1 MALDPVALV
10 IAGMI
15 FTAIVLALV
24 GITSGSQSQTAVAAR
39 ERLEGWKRGPEADL
53 PANATRAPMNERV
66 LTPLLRGV
74 TDGLRSLL
82 PTSLLKGVEK
92 QLVWAGEPMTMQGFL
107 TMLVVAA
114 TAATGLGLLVV
125 VATGASLSLL
135 SLAIVASMGAVGF
148 IMPFYLIRSRAR
160 QRQHAIIKSLAD
172 AFDLITTCVEA
183 GLGLDAA
190 LARVAEKVQGPFAQ
204 ELNRALRDVALGKS
218 RREALKELGDRTGVP
233 DLIQF
238 TNAVIQAE
246 AMGSSIGTV
255 LRVQA
260 DTLRVRRRQRAEEA
274 AYKAPVKMLFPLV
287 LCIFPTLFIVI
298 LGPAIITIMQD
309 FPAGK

>member
-1 MALDPVALV
+1 VALDPLAL
-10 IAGMI
+10 IISLMI

-24 GITSGSQSQTAVAAR
+24 GIVSGSQSTTAVAAR
-39 ERLEGWKRGPEADL
+39 QRLEGWKNGEQPDADQTGVRQPFGQRVVVPMFRGITD
-53 PANATRAPMNERV
+53 TV
-66 LTPLLRGV
+66 RGI
-74 TDGLRSLL
+74 L
-82 PTSLLKGVEK
+82 PTSLLKNVEK
-92 QLVWAGEPMTMQGFL
+92 QLIYAGEPMTMQGFL
-107 TMLVVAA
+107 TLFVIS
-114 TAATGLGLLVV
+114 TAAAGGLGLLIAFVLGKGFSPITLGV
-125 VATGASLSLL
+125 ILMVAGLGAFL
-135 SLAIVASMGAVGF
+135 
-148 IMPFYLIRSRAR
+148 PFYLVSSRAR
-160 QRQHAIIKSLAD
+160 ARQHAITKSLPD

-190 LARVAEKVQGPFAQ
+190 LSRVAEKVQGPFAD
-204 ELNRALRDVALGKS
+204 ELNRAIRDVALGKS
-218 RREALKELGDRTGVP
+218 RRDALRELGDRTGVP

-246 AMGSSIGTV
+246 AMGSSIGQV

-298 LGPAIITIMQD
+298 LGPAAITIIQD
-309 FPAGK
+309 FPTGK

>member
-15 FTAIVLALV
+15 FSAIALALV
-24 GITSGSQSQTAVAAR
+24 GITSGSQSQTAAAAR
-39 ERLEGWKRGPEADL
+39 LRLEGWKRGAEPELA
-53 PANATRAPMNERV
+53 ASATRAPVKERL
-66 LTPLLRGV
+66 LTPLLHGV

-92 QLVWAGEPMTMQGFL
+92 QLIWAGEPMTMQGFL
-107 TMLVVAA
+107 TMLVIAGSA
-114 TAATGLGLLVV
+114 STGLGLLLAVV
-125 VATGASLSLL
+125 MGAKLSVM
-135 SLAIVASMGAVGF
+135 SLAIVGGMGGVGF
-148 IMPFYLIRSRAR
+148 FMPFYLIRSRAR
-160 QRQHAIIKSLAD
+160 QRQHAITRSLAD

-190 LARVAEKVQGPFAQ
+190 LARVAEKVEGPFAQ
-204 ELNRALRDVALGKS
+204 ELKRALRDVALGKS

-309 FPAGK
+309 FPGGK

>member
-1 MALDPVALV
+1 M
-10 IAGMI
+10 
-15 FTAIVLALV
+15 
-24 GITSGSQSQTAVAAR
+24 
-39 ERLEGWKRGPEADL
+39 
-53 PANATRAPMNERV
+53 
-66 LTPLLRGV
+66 
-74 TDGLRSLL
+74 
-82 PTSLLKGVEK
+82 
-92 QLVWAGEPMTMQGFL
+92 GFL
-107 TMLVVAA
+107 
-114 TAATGLGLLVV
+114 
-125 VATGASLSLL
+125 
-135 SLAIVASMGAVGF
+135 GF
-148 IMPFYLIRSRAR
+148 FLPFYMIRSRAK
-160 QRQHAIIKSLAD
+160 QRQNAIIKSLAD

-204 ELNRALRDVALGKS
+204 ELKRALRDVALGKA
-218 RREALKELGDRTGVP
+218 RRDALKELGDRTGVP

-260 DTLRVRRRQRAEEA
+260 EQLRVRRRQRAEEQ

-298 LGPAIITIMQD
+298 LGPAIITIMNG
-309 FPAGK
+309 FPGK